1 MNAVDSTEEE
11 EVELPDLEAGDE
23 AKILWCVNYERFQ
36 REFRDQVIVQA
47 VTRRI
52 GKLTFLKSKLDCWSG
67 GKKTIQRNSILCRNS
82 IFSYG
87 LLCWKQNFKSFFL

>member
-52 GKLTFLKSKLDCWSG
+52 GKLTFLNTYLNFFITAVV
-67 GKKTIQRNSILCRNS
+67 KKQI
-82 IFSYG
+82 
-87 LLCWKQNFKSFFL
+87 